1 MCSRGLVFKPRGASV
16 GHRIWGGNRC
26 ECGFGLCANRVRLTF
41 WSKNLRALCL
51 HSGSSPWLAQ
61 ECDAWAWGGSTDEVR
76 YEVLNTKC
84 GAWAWGRGERSPSSL
99 LAAAGK
105 QGNDSLKT
113 NHYLRVILCCALR
126 ARYH

>member
-1 MCSRGLVFKPRGASV
+1 MRQSGPSYFLVEKPASTLLVFRLFPLAGA
-16 GHRIWGGNRC
+16 GMRRL
-26 ECGFGLCANRVRLTF
+26 GL
-41 WSKNLRALCL
+41 
-51 HSGSSPWLAQ
+51 G
-61 ECDAWAWGGSTDEVR
+61 GGSTDEVR

-105 QGNDSLKT
+105 QGNDSLKA

>member
-1 MCSRGLVFKPRGASV
+1 M
-16 GHRIWGGNRC
+16 GHRIWVGNRC
-26 ECGFGLCANRVRLTF
+26 ECGFGLCANWARLTS
-41 WSKNLRALCL
+41 WSKNLRVLCL
-51 HSGSSPWLAQ
+51 RSGSPPPLVGAGMRHL
-61 ECDAWAWGGSTDEVR
+61 AWGGADEVR

-105 QGNDSLKT
+105 QGNDSLKA

>member
-1 MCSRGLVFKPRGASV
+1 MRQSGPSYFLVEKPVSTLLAFRLFPLVGA
-16 GHRIWGGNRC
+16 GMRH
-26 ECGFGLCANRVRLTF
+26 L
-41 WSKNLRALCL
+41 
-51 HSGSSPWLAQ
+51 
-61 ECDAWAWGGSTDEVR
+61 AWGGADEVR

-99 LAAAGK
+99 LVAAGK
-105 QGNDSLKT
+105 QGNDSLKA